1 MGIRLIVEVFMHA
14 PDSLTWRER
23 YVLGV
28 LAENANDRTREC
40 WPGIEDDPEIAHRMR
55 LPARSS
61 RYEVLK
67 ALRMKGALEGVS
79 AGYRGRRAV
88 YRIPVMGPETSD
100 ASPPSKG
107 PESPDAM
114 DEKGS
119 GNPGQSV
126 REPQTQSPGKSPE
139 TPDPSEEKGSGND
152 PERVREPH
160 GKGPETPDPFP
171 SDPSDPSSKQASQPA
186 PSTGLDY
193 GIPEAA
199 RPLVDAITAAG
210 VIVRWPFKGNQ
221 WFPILAMIT
230 KSGIPAMV
238 DHALKAATRTRVESA
253 NYFLKGWTELPPLPP
268 PGTEPP
274 TPHQGALLLPLPGGN
289 TDRQQ
294 QSTDAM
300 FDRAMARAQA
310 RRAAREAQE
319 GAAQ

>member
-1 MGIRLIVEVFMHA
+1 MHA

-23 YVLGV
+23 YALGV

-40 WPGIEDDPEIAHRMR
+40 WPGIEDDPEIARRMR

-67 ALRMKGALEGVS
+67 ALRQKGALEGVS
-79 AGYRGRRAV
+79 AGHRGHRAV

-100 ASPPSKG
+100 ASEPEKG
-107 PESPDAM
+107 PGTTDPT

-119 GNPGQSV
+119 GNHRQSV
-126 REPQTQSPGKSPE
+126 REPQTQTEEKRPE

-171 SDPSDPSSKQASQPA
+171 SVPSVPSSKLASKTATPDR
-186 PSTGLDY
+186 LDY

-199 RPLVDAITAAG
+199 RPLVDALTTAG
-210 VIVRWPFKGNQ
+210 VVVRWPFRGNG
-221 WFPILAMIT
+221 WFPVLSVIT

-238 DHALKAATRTRVESA
+238 DHAVKVASRTTVESA
-253 NYFLKGWTELPPLPP
+253 NYFLKGWAELPPLPT
-268 PGTEPP
+268 PGTERPAH
-274 TPHQGALLLPLPGGN
+274 HQGAFLLPLPGGG
-289 TDRQQ
+289 DRHQQ
-294 QSTDAM
+294 TTDAV
-300 FDRAMARAQA
+300 FERQMARAQA